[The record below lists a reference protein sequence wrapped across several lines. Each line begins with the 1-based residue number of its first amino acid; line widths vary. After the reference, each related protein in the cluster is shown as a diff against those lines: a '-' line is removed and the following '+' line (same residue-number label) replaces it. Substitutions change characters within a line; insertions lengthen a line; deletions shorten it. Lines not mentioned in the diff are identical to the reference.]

1 MDINLPLILFVLVA
15 FTGTFSLI
23 DFFYY
28 RKPRLEIIKGLK
40 KQFPGMSNKQLERD
54 EKYQKAYD
62 AAIKDPAVFEYSR
75 SFFPVLM
82 LVFVLRSFVA
92 EPFQIPSRSM
102 VPTLL
107 VGDFILVNKFSYGI
121 RLPILRTKVIP
132 IGDPKRGDVMVFF
145 PPHDDRYFIKRVIG
159 LPGDHIQ
166 YLNHDLYVNGVK
178 IDSQLLEKAEMETS
192 STADVKCSLLSSQL
206 KLWSES
212 IDGKPYVARKCDRPL
227 DLSVEF
233 DEVVPE
239 GHYFMM
245 GDNRDDSA
253 DSRDWGFVPEE
264 NIVGKAVAIWMHW
277 NEFLSVP
284 SFERAGK
291 L

>member
-1 MDINLPLILFVLVA
+1 VDINLPLILFVLVA

-62 AAIKDPAVFEYSR
+62 AAVKDPAVFEYSR
-75 SFFPVLM
+75 SFFPVLA

-121 RLPILRTKVIP
+121 RLPVIRTKVIP
-132 IGDPKRGDVMVFF
+132 ISDPKRGDVMVFF

-166 YLNHDLYVNGVK
+166 YLNHDLYINGVK
-178 IDSQLLEKAEMETS
+178 VQSDFMGEAEFERAS
-192 STADVKCSLLSSQL
+192 EADVGCSLEGS
-206 KLWSES
+206 KMNLWSET
-212 IDGKPYVARKCDRPL
+212 IDGKEYVARKCAEPL
-227 DLSVEF
+227 ALSVKYES
-233 DEVVPE
+233 VVPP

-253 DSRDWGFVPEE
+253 DSRQWNFVPEE

-277 NEFLSVP
+277 DELLSLP
-284 SFERAGK
+284 SFSRAGK